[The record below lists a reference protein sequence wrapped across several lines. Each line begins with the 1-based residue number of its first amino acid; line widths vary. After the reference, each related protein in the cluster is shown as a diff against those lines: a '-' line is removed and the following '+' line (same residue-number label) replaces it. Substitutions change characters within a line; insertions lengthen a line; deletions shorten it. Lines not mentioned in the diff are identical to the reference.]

1 MDLQRFVDFALEED
15 VKDGDHTTL
24 ACIPSEARG
33 SMVLI
38 MKEKGVLAG
47 IDLSIRILKLIDTS
61 ASVEQLHRD
70 GEVLDVGTIAM
81 KVTGNVQHLLVAE
94 RLILNILQRMSGIAT
109 KTRSMMDLIAGT
121 SSQILDTRKT
131 TPLFRYFEKEAV
143 RIGGGTNHRQGLY
156 DAMMIKDNHIDF
168 AGGITS
174 AIEQCLAYQK
184 RTGKDMDI
192 IVEARDLSEVK
203 EILAAPPVRRILLDN
218 FTLEMTREAV
228 ELIGNTR
235 ETESSGGINED
246 TIRDYALCGVDYIS
260 MGALTHQIQSLD
272 LSLKADFHVA
282 EMER

>member
-121 SSQILDTRKT
+121 RSQILDTRKT

-184 RTGKDMDI
+184 RTGKDLDI

-203 EILAAPPVRRILLDN
+203 EILTAPPVRRILLDN